1 VSPSESL
8 RGSGAAVS
16 AGAAWRA
23 SPGLVL
29 VQLALSLVLAIG
41 GVLLARS
48 LEALKAVDPGF
59 RAEGV
64 VSFRLSPTG
73 ERYADGPDR
82 RRFFE
87 EILTRF
93 RTLPGVEAAGGASL
107 LPLTRGYAWTDF
119 LVEGHEG
126 ASGHDRVVADLHVV
140 TPGYFEAMG
149 VPRLA
154 GRGLLP
160 EDDDDPSVVLVNR
173 AFARRFWDEREAVG
187 HWLGRSG
194 GERSAIVGVV
204 DDVRHYGLDA
214 EPRPAVYYP
223 HAGRPTRT
231 LYVAVRG
238 PRDPRELLPARE
250 DAVRAADPDLPVHD
264 VAAMPERVRRSLAI
278 ERALAG
284 LLALFAGVAVALAGI
299 GLYGVLA
306 FGVASQTREI
316 AVRRALGAKTA
327 ALYRMVIGRTL
338 RLLAGGLALGVA
350 FRTAAFMGAPHFG

>member
-1 VSPSESL
+1 
-8 RGSGAAVS
+8 
-16 AGAAWRA
+16 
-23 SPGLVL
+23 
-29 VQLALSLVLAIG
+29 
-41 GVLLARS
+41 
-48 LEALKAVDPGF
+48 
-59 RAEGV
+59 
-64 VSFRLSPTG
+64 
-73 ERYADGPDR
+73 
-82 RRFFE
+82 
-87 EILTRF
+87 
-93 RTLPGVEAAGGASL
+93 
-107 LPLTRGYAWTDF
+107 
-119 LVEGHEG
+119 
-126 ASGHDRVVADLHVV
+126 VVADLHVV

-187 HWLGRSG
+187 HWLGRSS

-238 PRDPRELLPARE
+238 PRDPRELLPALE

-264 VAAMPERVRRSLAI
+264 VAAMPERVRRSLAS

-338 RLLAGGLALGVA
+338 RLLAGGLALGVG
-350 FRTAAFMGAPHFG
+350 AALLASRLLESLVHGVATTDPASYALAALLVAAVALGVSLASARAAARVDPIRALRSE